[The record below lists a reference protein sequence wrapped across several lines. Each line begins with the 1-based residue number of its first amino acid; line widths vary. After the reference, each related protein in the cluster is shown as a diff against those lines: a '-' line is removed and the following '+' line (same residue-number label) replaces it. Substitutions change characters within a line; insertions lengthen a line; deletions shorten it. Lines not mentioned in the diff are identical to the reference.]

1 MIRSLLVG
9 LLLTTIIHMPV
20 DLSAADSS
28 SPNLRVATFESDVTI
43 PLGERLYSKPLEAV
57 DQPLQAKGIV
67 LDDGGK
73 RYVLCTVDWCTI
85 RNATLLLFRTKL
97 AEAVGT
103 DVSRVAVH
111 CVHQHTAPSYDG
123 EAQELFNKQKEAV
136 QIRDLDF
143 LADCTDRL
151 AVAAGESL
159 ERLEPFDSIGT
170 SRAKVD
176 RVASNRRIPTDD
188 GKVRWRGSAC
198 TNVEL
203 RAAPEGI
210 IDPYLKTITLAR
222 SGKPLVRLHY
232 YATHP
237 QSRYGE
243 GRAGIDTAGMA
254 RQRLEKK
261 EGVFQIYFTGCSG
274 DVAMGKYNDRSL
286 EARKELTDR
295 LYAGMEASAA
305 AAKLTPAKSIEWR
318 VAPVSLPPR
327 IDGKY
332 DPAKCQAILEDTKA
346 KPNDRLW
353 AASRLLCAERLKRP
367 IDLTVLKIGDVYILH
382 LPGEPMIEF
391 QLYAQ
396 RQKPDAFVAVAG
408 YGLGSPGYICT
419 EKSFAEG
426 AYEPSASA
434 TKPCTEGIMK
444 EGIRRLLGVE
454 Q

>member
-9 LLLTTIIHMPV
+9 LLLTTIIQMPV
-20 DLSAADSS
+20 DVFAARGD
-28 SPNLRVATFESDVTI
+28 LQVATFESDVTI
-43 PLGERLYSKPLEAV
+43 PLGERLYSQPLVAV

-73 RYVLCTVDWCTI
+73 RYVLCTIDWCTI
-85 RNATLLLFRTKL
+85 RNATHLLFRTKL

-103 DVSRVAVH
+103 DVAQVAVQ

-123 EAQELFNKQKEAV
+123 AAQELFNKQKEAV
-136 QIRDLDF
+136 RIRDLEF
-143 LADCTDRL
+143 LAKCTDRL
-151 AVAAGESL
+151 AVAARQSL

-170 SRAKVD
+170 SQAKVD

-198 TNVEL
+198 GNAEL

-254 RQRLEKK
+254 RQRLEAK

-286 EARKELTDR
+286 QARKELTDR

-305 AAKLTPAKSIEWR
+305 TAKLT
-318 VAPVSLPPR
+318 
-327 IDGKY
+327 
-332 DPAKCQAILEDTKA
+332 PAKCQAILEDTTA

-353 AASRLLCAERLKRP
+353 AASRMLCAERLKRP
-367 IDLTVLKIGDVYILH
+367 IDLTALKIGDVYILH

-434 TKPCTEGIMK
+434 AKSCAERMMK
-444 EGIRRLLGVE
+444 AGIRQLLGVE
-454 Q
+454 R

>member
-1 MIRSLLVG
+1 MIRSLLIG
-9 LLLTTIIHMPV
+9 MLLTAIIQVPA
-20 DLSAADSS
+20 DLFAAKGVL
-28 SPNLRVATFESDVTI
+28 PELRVATFESDVTI

-67 LDDGGK
+67 LDDGSE
-73 RYVLCTVDWCTI
+73 RYVLCTIDWCTI
-85 RNATLLLFRTKL
+85 RNATHFLFRTKL

-103 DVSRVAVH
+103 DVSHVAVQ

-123 EAQELFNKQKEAV
+123 EAQELFNEQKEAV

-151 AVAAGESL
+151 AAAARQSL
-159 ERLEPFDSIGT
+159 ERFEPFDSIGT

-176 RVASNRRIPTDD
+176 RVASNRRVPTDD

-198 TNVEL
+198 KNAEL

-222 SGKPLVRLHY
+222 AEKPLVRLHY

-243 GRAGIDTAGMA
+243 GRAGIDTAGVA

-286 EARKELTDR
+286 EARKELTER

-305 AAKLTPAKSIEWR
+305 ATTLTPASSIKWH
-318 VAPVSLPPR
+318 VAPVLLSPR
-327 IDGKY
+327 TDGKY
-332 DPAKCQAILEDTKA
+332 DPVASRAILEDTEA

-353 AASRLLCAERLKRP
+353 AASRILCAERLKRP
-367 IDLTVLKIGDVYILH
+367 IELTALQIGDVYILH

-434 TKPCTEGIMK
+434 AEASAEGIVK
-444 EGIRRLLGVE
+444 AGIRELLGVE
-454 Q
+454 

>member
-1 MIRSLLVG
+1 MIRPLLVG
-9 LLLTTIIHMPV
+9 LLLTIITQLPA
-20 DLSAADSS
+20 DLFAARSGLPS
-28 SPNLRVATFESDVTI
+28 LQVATFESDVTI
-43 PLGERLYSKPLEAV
+43 PLGERLYAKPLEAV

-85 RNATLLLFRTKL
+85 RNATHLLFRTKL
-97 AEAVGT
+97 AEAVDT
-103 DVSRVAVH
+103 DVACVAVH

-136 QIRDLDF
+136 QIRNLEF
-143 LADCTDRL
+143 LAECTDRL
-151 AVAAGESL
+151 AAAARQSL

-176 RVASNRRIPTDD
+176 RVASNRRIPTGD
-188 GKVRWRGSAC
+188 GTVRWRGIAC
-198 TNVEL
+198 TNAEL

-237 QSRYGE
+237 QSRYRE

-274 DVAMGKYNDRSL
+274 DVAMGKYNDHSL
-286 EARKELTDR
+286 QARKELTDR

-318 VAPVSLPPR
+318 VAPVSLLPR
-327 IDGKY
+327 TDGKY
-332 DPAKCQAILEDTKA
+332 DPAKCRATLEDTKA
-346 KPNDRLW
+346 EPNDRLG
-353 AASRLLCAERLKRP
+353 AASRILCAERLKRP
-367 IDLTVLKIGDVYILH
+367 IDLTALKIGGVYILH

-426 AYEPSASA
+426 SYEPSASA
-434 TKPCTEGIMK
+434 TKPCTEGMMK
-444 EGIRRLLGVE
+444 AGIRQLLGVE

>member
-1 MIRSLLVG
+1 MTRSLLVG
-9 LLLTTIIHMPV
+9 LLLTSIIQVPL
-20 DLSAADSS
+20 DLSAAQSS
-28 SPNLRVATFESDVTI
+28 SPNLRVATFESDVTL
-43 PLGERLYSKPLEAV
+43 PLGDRLYALPLLAV

-67 LDDGGK
+67 LDDGEK
-73 RYVLCTVDWCTI
+73 RYVLCAVDWCTI
-85 RNATLLLFRTKL
+85 RNATHLLFRNKL

-123 EAQELFNKQKEAV
+123 EAQELFNKEKQAV
-136 QIRDLDF
+136 QIRNLEF
-143 LADCTDRL
+143 LAECTDRL
-151 AVAAGESL
+151 AAAARKSL

-170 SRAKVD
+170 SQAKVD
-176 RVASNRRIPTDD
+176 RVASNRRIPTGD

-198 TNVEL
+198 TNAEL

-210 IDPYLKTITLAR
+210 IDPYLKTITLER

-237 QSRYGE
+237 QSRYRE
-243 GRAGIDTAGMA
+243 GRAGIDTAGVA

-261 EGVFQIYFTGCSG
+261 EGVFQIYFTGCAG

-286 EARKELTDR
+286 QARQELTDR
-295 LYAGMEASAA
+295 LYTGMEASAV
-305 AAKLTPAKSIEWR
+305 AAKHVSPARSIEWR

-327 IDGKY
+327 SDGKY
-332 DPAKCQAILEDTKA
+332 DPAKCRALLEDVQA
-346 KPNDRLW
+346 EPDERLS
-353 AASRLLCAERLKRP
+353 AASRILCAERLKRP
-367 IDLTVLKIGDVYILH
+367 IDLTALKIGDVYILH

-419 EKSFAEG
+419 EASFAEG
-426 AYEPSASA
+426 SYEPSASA
-434 TKPCTEGIMK
+434 VKPCAEGIVK
-444 EGIRRLLGVE
+444 AGLRRLLGVK
-454 Q
+454 

>member
-1 MIRSLLVG
+1 MIRVLLAG
-9 LLLTTIIHMPV
+9 LLLATTSLAA
-20 DLSAADSS
+20 DGSAAS
-28 SPNLRVATFESDVTI
+28 LRVATFESDVTI
-43 PLGERLYSKPLEAV
+43 PMGERLYSKPLVAV

-73 RYVLCTVDWCTI
+73 RCVLCTVDWCTM
-85 RNATLLLFRTKL
+85 RNATHLLFRTKL

-103 DVSRVAVH
+103 DVARVTVH

-123 EAQELFNKQKEAV
+123 EAQALFNKQKEPV
-136 QIRDLDF
+136 KIRDLEF
-143 LADCTDRL
+143 LAKCTDRL
-151 AVAAGESL
+151 ADAARGSL
-159 ERLEPFDSIGT
+159 ERLEPFDQIGT
-170 SRAKVD
+170 GRAKVD
-176 RVASNRRIPTDD
+176 RVASNRRIPTGD

-198 TNVEL
+198 KKPEL
-203 RAAPEGI
+203 RAEPEGI
-210 IDPYLKTITLAR
+210 IDPFLKTITLAR
-222 SGKPLVRLHY
+222 AGKPLVRLHY

-286 EARKELTDR
+286 QAKKELTDR
-295 LYAGMEASAA
+295 LHAGMEASVAA
-305 AAKLTPAKSIEWR
+305 TKLTPAGSIEWR

-327 IDGKY
+327 TDGKY
-332 DPAKCQAILEDTKA
+332 DPATCKAMLEDTKA

-353 AASRLLCAERLKRP
+353 AASRILTGERLKRP
-367 IDLTVLKIGDVYILH
+367 IDLTALKIGNVYILH

-391 QLYAQ
+391 QLYPQ
-396 RQKPDAFVAVAG
+396 RKKPDAFVAVAG

-419 EKSFAEG
+419 EKSFSEG
-426 AYEPSASA
+426 SYEPSASA
-434 TKPCTEGIMK
+434 AKSCAEGIMK
-444 EGIRRLLGVE
+444 AGMRKLLGIE
-454 Q
+454 P

>member
-9 LLLTTIIHMPV
+9 LLLTTIIFA
-20 DLSAADSS
+20 SADSFAAES
-28 SPNLRVATFESDVTI
+28 NATSLRVATFESDVTI
-43 PLGERLYSKPLEAV
+43 PLGERLYSKPLVAV

-67 LDDGGK
+67 LDDGGG
-73 RYVLCTVDWCTI
+73 RYVLCTVDWCTM
-85 RNATLLLFRTKL
+85 RNATHLLFRAKL

-103 DVSRVAVH
+103 DVARVAVH
-111 CVHQHTAPSYDG
+111 CVHLHTAPSYDG
-123 EAQELFNKQKEAV
+123 QAQELFNKQKDPV
-136 QIRDLDF
+136 KIRDLEF
-143 LADCTDRL
+143 LAKCVDRL
-151 AVAAGESL
+151 ADAARGSL
-159 ERLEPFDSIGT
+159 ERLEPFGQIGT
-170 SRAKVD
+170 GRAKVD
-176 RVASNRRIPTDD
+176 RVASNRRIPTGD

-198 TNVEL
+198 RNAEL

-222 SGKPLVRLHY
+222 AGKPLVRLHY

-243 GRAGIDTAGMA
+243 GHAGIDTAGTA

-261 EGVFQIYFTGCSG
+261 EGVFQIYFTGCAG

-286 EARKELTDR
+286 EAKKELTDR
-295 LYAGMEASAA
+295 LYAGMEASVAA
-305 AAKLTPAKSIEWR
+305 TKLTTAKSIEWR

-327 IDGKY
+327 TDGKY
-332 DPAKCQAILEDTKA
+332 DPATCRAMLEDTKA

-353 AASRLLCAERLKRP
+353 AASRILTGQRLKRP
-367 IDLTVLKIGDVYILH
+367 IDLTALKIGDVYILH

-396 RQKPDAFVAVAG
+396 RAKPDAFVAVAG
-408 YGLGSPGYICT
+408 YGLGSPGYVCT

-426 AYEPSASA
+426 SYEPSASA
-434 TKPCTEGIMK
+434 AKPCAEWIMK
-444 EGIRRLLGVE
+444 AGIDGLLGVK
-454 Q
+454 